1 VKVKQEALHRIIIGG
16 LKPNRRWVGDEGAT
30 VDGDEAWDDD
40 EEVMDNATQCP
51 ACDDMTGHEILKEKK
66 VGDGADFMVRCE
78 NCQHVHT
85 VQFRPP
91 PATHLPFIL
100 TEGPHSERVV
110 LVVDADE
117 EFVVGDVFEEDE
129 KLWGV
134 HQIELTNGQNSK
146 SAIATDIARVTALRT
161 DMVRVKMTLTRGEE
175 SKSAVTV
182 VPQETTFTASHLMD
196 FEGET
201 WRIRAI
207 HTGAGRTLR
216 GTVQAPDIKRM
227 YLHEPPKGEHF
238 APRTPRERRQAWKE
252 GKLGYNPNPERP
264 KELIKK
270 GVNPNSKPKRSKKKR
285 R

>member
-1 VKVKQEALHRIIIGG
+1 MV
-16 LKPNRRWVGDEGAT
+16 DE
-30 VDGDEAWDDD
+30 EAWD
-40 EEVMDNATQCP
+40 EEEEAMDNATHCP
-51 ACDDMTGHEILKEKK
+51 TCDDMTGHEILKEKK

-78 NCQHVHT
+78 ACRHVHT

-100 TEGPHSERVV
+100 SDGPSSERVV

-134 HQIELTNGQNSK
+134 HQIELSNGQQGK
-146 SAIATDIARVTALRT
+146 SAMATDIARITALRT

-175 SKSAVTV
+175 SKSTVTV
-182 VPQETTFTASHLMD
+182 VPQETTFTASHLME
-196 FEGET
+196 FEDET

-252 GKLGYNPNPERP
+252 GKLGHNPNPERP
-264 KELIKK
+264 KEHVKK
-270 GVNPNSKPKRSKKKR
+270 GVNPNSKPKRNKKKR